1 MSLTDTADEARRVQV
16 EVYRRMTPSERVD
29 VAIEMTE
36 AALEISREGIR
47 LRHPGY
53 GEEQVR
59 WALFRLRLDDDSLF
73 RAVWPSAPLLQP

>member
-1 MSLTDTADEARRVQV
+1 
-16 EVYRRMTPSERVD
+16 
-29 VAIEMTE
+29 MTE